1 MNKNTL
7 IPALPHTK
15 ISIPE
20 IKSTKSISS
29 KSTKIS
35 VPHFWKIKSI
45 VDEKNVTEECQNR
58 LNRNS
63 ENMRKMIICIL
74 IIVFVLFAN
83 LALLYADFAD
93 DKDSIT
99 NIPWSEY
106 NTKPAAE
113 FLRPNIVPKEYQP
126 TFSLPV
132 YQLHRTPNIN
142 LSHP

>member
-1 MNKNTL
+1 MNKNTF

-15 ISIPE
+15 ISMPE
-20 IKSTKSISS
+20 RKNTKPKST

-35 VPHFWKIKSI
+35 VPNFWNIKSMVNEDNI
-45 VDEKNVTEECQNR
+45 TEECQNR

-63 ENMRKMIICIL
+63 ENMRKMIVCIL

-93 DKDSIT
+93 DNDSIAH
-99 NIPWSEY
+99 IPWSEY

-113 FLRPNIVPKEYQP
+113 FLRPNIVPKKYQ
-126 TFSLPV
+126 LLNPV
-132 YQLHRTPNIN
+132 YDLQKTPN
-142 LSHP
+142 LHTEYP